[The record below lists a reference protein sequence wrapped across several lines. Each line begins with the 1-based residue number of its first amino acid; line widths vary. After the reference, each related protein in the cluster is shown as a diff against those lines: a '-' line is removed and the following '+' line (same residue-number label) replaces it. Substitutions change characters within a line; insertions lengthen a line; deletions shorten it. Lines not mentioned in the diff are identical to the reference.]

1 MRFLMDADTSRNDER
16 GKQRSVRLQNEVRWI
31 HDMIDGTD
39 SDDCVSLTMSGW
51 EYERCWS

>member
-1 MRFLMDADTSRNDER
+1 MDADTSRNDER

-31 HDMIDGTD
+31 HDMIGGTD